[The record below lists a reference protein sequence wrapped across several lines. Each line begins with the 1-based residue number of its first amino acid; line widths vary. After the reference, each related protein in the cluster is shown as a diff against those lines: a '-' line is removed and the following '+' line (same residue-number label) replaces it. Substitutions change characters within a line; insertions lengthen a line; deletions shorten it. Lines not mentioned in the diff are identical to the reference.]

1 MRIWIGIGMGLLVA
15 GCGKPAPRQ
24 PATAQA
30 PQAPQAPQVRI
41 AQVGGTVFAATVTG
55 PGKVVARAA
64 EAIPG
69 RAAPSAK
76 GAPNGFSL
84 IATLPA
90 DAAARVTLGASAQVR
105 FPAFAYDVV
114 VGRVA
119 KIMRGKDADVA
130 VEITLPRDSRF
141 AAGQSA
147 TARIVAKGA
156 GTTMLAVPPSAI
168 LGAHRGAAAVYVVD
182 LASARVHRRA
192 VTLGDQTPDGVGVSA
207 GLQKG
212 EWVALT
218 RVDQL
223 SEGMKIA
230 PVGPSQ

>member
-15 GCGKPAPRQ
+15 GCGKPEPRQ
-24 PATAQA
+24 AATAQA

-41 AQVGGTVFAATVTG
+41 AQVGGTVFAATVAG
-55 PGKVVARAA
+55 PGKVVVRAA

-69 RAAPSAK
+69 RAVPSAK

-90 DAAARVTLGASAQVR
+90 DAAARVRLGATAQVR

-114 VGRVA
+114 VGRVV
-119 KIMRGKDADVA
+119 KITLGKDATSA

-147 TARIVAKGA
+147 GARIVAKGA

-168 LGAHRGAAAVYVVD
+168 LGPHSGAAVVYVVN
-182 LASARVHRRA
+182 LARARVQRRA
-192 VTLGDQTPDGVGVSA
+192 VTLGEQTPDGIGVSA

-223 SEGMKIA
+223 NDGMKIA